1 MRHAEDELVW
11 IDGKGVAH
19 PLGETA
25 IARMKRREGAFRILP
40 TPDHLVFM
48 RFTGEDGRR
57 DVEDGAV
64 VRMAGEII
72 GTGVMG
78 DILALLTQSSWR
90 GELVVSN
97 GVHTRSVFF
106 EAGNILC
113 ATTTES
119 SERIGALL
127 FEYGI
132 IDEEQLASIIARV
145 IHGER
150 FGAAAVALGFVREE
164 DVFDGLRRQ
173 VEAIVY
179 AITTLADGVYAFL
192 EDFDESKL
200 PYRRAMNGI
209 GVLMESVARL
219 DEMRYFRARIPGG
232 DYVPERVSDGA
243 AIESELAAVWSLI
256 DGRRSVEA
264 IGRISGIGEFEA
276 TKAIYRLIQ
285 GKQVAITAPR
295 FRGGVVEVVETAN
308 QVLRRIHEE
317 ADLQGRGT
325 VLRRSVAAFALGH
338 FARLVADAGPYEDG
352 SFNAHKVSANAAAV
366 AGEAGAYAYA
376 ADMLHDYASFALFTL
391 GSNLGEA
398 CERRVGHEVEPLLHR
413 IRPATS
419 SSQLIRITEIEDA
432 E

>member
-1 MRHAEDELVW
+1 MTRHAEDELVW
-11 IDGKGVAH
+11 IDSKGVAH

-25 IARMKRREGAFRILP
+25 IARMKRREGAFRVLP

-48 RFTGEDGRR
+48 RYTGEDGRR

-90 GELVVSN
+90 GELVVSD
-97 GVHTRSVFF
+97 GVHVRSVFF

-113 ATTTES
+113 ARTTDTA
-119 SERIGALL
+119 ERIGALL
-127 FEYGI
+127 FEYGL

-145 IHGER
+145 VHGER

-164 DVFDGLRRQ
+164 DVFQGLRRQ

-179 AITTLADGVYAFL
+179 AITTLSDGVYCFL
-192 EDFDESKL
+192 EGFDESRL
-200 PYRRAMNGI
+200 PYRRSMNGI

-232 DYVPERVSDGA
+232 DYVPERLSDGSMVDA
-243 AIESELAAVWSLI
+243 ELGVIWSLI

-264 IGRISGIGEFEA
+264 IGRVSGIGEFEA
-276 TKAIYRLIQ
+276 TKQLYRLVQ
-285 GKQVAITAPR
+285 SKQVAITAPR
-295 FRGGVVEVVETAN
+295 FRGGVVEVVDTAN
-308 QVLRRIHEE
+308 KVLRRIHEE

-325 VLRRSVAAFALGH
+325 VLRKSVAAFALGH

-352 SFNAHKVSANAAAV
+352 TFSAHRVAVNATAM

-391 GSNLGEA
+391 GSNLGEE
-398 CERRVGHEVEPLLHR
+398 CERRIGQEVEPLLHR

-419 SSQLIRITEIEDA
+419 SSQLIRISEIE
-432 E
+432 EI